1 MYGLKVLNKMKIV
14 MITIK
19 QLIVEVE
26 VKRELIKIKRE
37 K

>member
-19 QLIVEVE
+19 LLIVEAE